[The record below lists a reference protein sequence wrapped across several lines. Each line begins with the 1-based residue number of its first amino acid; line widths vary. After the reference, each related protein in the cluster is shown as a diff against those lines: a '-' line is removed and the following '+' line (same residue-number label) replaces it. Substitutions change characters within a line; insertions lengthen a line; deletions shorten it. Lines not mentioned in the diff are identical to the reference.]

1 MSVVKIRCP
10 FTNCQRVMETEME
23 GSEDME
29 QFIDECP
36 SCKRPLEIT
45 LAVLPGSRAV
55 MANAD
60 PAPKDK

>member
-1 MSVVKIRCP
+1 
-10 FTNCQRVMETEME
+10 METEME